1 MLYFIFIF
9 LILIILYFGLLFI
22 KKSPPKEII
31 GEVAEVNKN
40 FLLVKSQDKVYF
52 VQVTKETCFHGTN
65 WDDIKPSQKI
75 RIEHTDVISAANHYQ
90 TFGKKIRI
98 AN

>member
-9 LILIILYFGLLFI
+9 SILIILYFGFLLL
-22 KKSPPKEII
+22 KKSPPEEII

-40 FLLVKSQDKVYF
+40 FLLVNSQDKVYF
-52 VQVTKETCFHGTN
+52 VQVTEETYFQGTK

-75 RIEHTDVISAANHYQ
+75 RIEHTDLISASNHYQ